1 MKKIVCVCLS
11 QGQSVSIL
19 SIHTALLIQMLT
31 NQIQG
36 SINSAL
42 RDILLGIQ
50 DFQFSFLH

>member
-1 MKKIVCVCLS
+1 MKKNSLCVFVS
-11 QGQSVSIL
+11 GSKVSIL
-19 SIHTALLIQMLT
+19 SIHTALLIEMLT